1 VQVIA
6 RRDKICAMSDETSLS
21 LLDRARQDAS
31 DGSWDRLMDV
41 YSPLLHGWLARMGV
55 QSADADDLVQEILFT
70 VSRELRD
77 FRHSGRTGA
86 FRSWLRTILSHRAR
100 EFWRSSKYRPA
111 AAGGTSW
118 AERLEQLAD
127 EKSDAS
133 REWDLE
139 HDRHVMAQLLVQV
152 RPRFEPKTWEAFRRQ
167 VFDGQRADAVA
178 AELGMSLNSVYVA
191 RSRVLST
198 LRREAA
204 GLIDE

>member
-1 VQVIA
+1 
-6 RRDKICAMSDETSLS
+6 MDETSLS
-21 LLDRARQDAS
+21 LLDRARNDPH
-31 DGSWDRLMDV
+31 DGSWERLVDL
-41 YSPLLHGWLARMGV
+41 YTPLVRGWLMRMGV
-55 QSADADDLVQEILFT
+55 QPADADDLVQEILLA
-70 VSRELRD
+70 VLRELPN

-86 FRSWLRTILSHRAR
+86 FRSWLRTILSYRAR
-100 EFWRSSKYRPA
+100 DFWRSARYRPSA
-111 AAGGTSW
+111 TGGTSW
-118 AERLEQLAD
+118 AERLEQLVD
-127 EKSDAS
+127 ERSDAS

-139 HDRHVMAQLLVQV
+139 HDRHVMARLLEQV

-178 AELGMSLNSVYVA
+178 ADLGMSLNSVYVA